1 MKVRLI
7 DFSSFKFTSPA
18 FFYCFFLFVIA
29 SLILLSKI
37 VNLYSKNWIVK
48 YPLSVIIFRNGTFFF
63 NVKMFS
69 RIFFKSRKWCYQKHG
84 LEKFLFAHFI
94 GCQLGNYIFFFVN
107 SDFIFCS
114 SEACLVRVEYV
125 ILRGLE
131 TFFCDIFD
139 LSDIKTMIFI
149 EKN

>member
-107 SDFIFCS
+107 SDFFFV
-114 SEACLVRVEYV
+114 APKRAWL
-125 ILRGLE
+125 GLSMLFFE
-131 TFFCDIFD
+131 GLKLFFCDIFD